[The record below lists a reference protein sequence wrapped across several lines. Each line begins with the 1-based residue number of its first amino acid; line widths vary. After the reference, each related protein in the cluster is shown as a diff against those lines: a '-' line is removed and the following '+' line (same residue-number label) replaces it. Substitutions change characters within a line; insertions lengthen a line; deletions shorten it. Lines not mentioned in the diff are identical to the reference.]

1 MKEIKK
7 KTVEI
12 ETTPYRVPRN
22 IYYTPSI
29 IFFLQ
34 LQGPQP
40 ILRAVQ
46 RQNTALQTL
55 DSRHARNN
63 QNNLTHQ

>member
-7 KTVEI
+7 STVEI
-12 ETTPYRVPRN
+12 ETTPYTVPRN

-40 ILRAVQ
+40 ILRATETPFC
-46 RQNTALQTL
+46 RKWAADMREITNTI
-55 DSRHARNN
+55 
-63 QNNLTHQ
+63 